1 MERMNRRRYIGVCG
15 VTLAGLAGCTS
26 DEQPEQVTNSQDSS
40 GASSSSSGSS
50 GNDGGS
56 EQTATQT
63 SEPSNEVATAQ
74 IGEVVRDDTLAMVVN
89 SVEEMAQIGEFQ
101 RAESG
106 RTYVVVDLAIKNVT
120 SDEFISF
127 SGLLQTRLKD
137 DEDYTYDQTFAST
150 GRNLEGGQIAPGEV
164 SRGDIVYEVPEGASG
179 LVMQFDFQTFSLF
192 RFSRVEIDLS
202 QSAESTTELEQ
213 DLQIDIYQP
222 GDSVSFNDTVVTVNS
237 IETTTSIGSFA
248 EADDGNEFVIVD
260 ISTVNDT
267 SEELN
272 ISIALQMLLKGDS
285 GFSYP
290 FDISA
295 YSALDRAY
303 EQGSQLAPGE
313 TRRGKLAYEVPE
325 GMNPLYW
332 AFEFSLWVEGTKTF
346 WKVR

>member
-1 MERMNRRRYIGVCG
+1 MNRRRYISACG
-15 VTLAGLAGCTS
+15 VTLAGLTGCTS
-26 DEQPEQVTNSQDSS
+26 DERPEQVTDTP
-40 GASSSSSGSS
+40 GSS
-50 GNDGGS
+50 GGESSGEVDETTES
-56 EQTATQT
+56 EGQTATST
-63 SEPSNEVATAQ
+63 PEPSNQVATAQ
-74 IGEVVRDDTLAMVVN
+74 IGEVVQDDTLAMVVN
-89 SVEEMAQIGEFQ
+89 GIEETAQIGEFQ
-101 RAESG
+101 QAESG

-164 SRGDIVYEVPEGASG
+164 SRGDVVYEVPEDASG
-179 LVMQFDFQTFSLF
+179 LVMQFDFQALSLF

-202 QSAESTTELEQ
+202 QSAESTTALEQ
-213 DLQIDIYQP
+213 DLQVDTYEP

-237 IETTTSIGSFA
+237 VETATSIGSFA
-248 EADDGNEFVIVD
+248 EADDGNEFVVVD
-260 ISTVNDT
+260 ISTVNET

-303 EQGSQLAPGE
+303 EQGSPLAPGE

-325 GMNPLYW
+325 GMSPLYW

-346 WKVR
+346 WQIR

>member
-1 MERMNRRRYIGVCG
+1 MNRRTYIGACG
-15 VTLAGLAGCTS
+15 VALIGFAGCTS
-26 DEQPEQVTNSQDSS
+26 GDRPEQVTDTPEASDG
-40 GASSSSSGSS
+40 GASGDSGSTT
-50 GNDGGS
+50 GS
-56 EQTATQT
+56 QEQTATST
-63 SEPSNEVATAQ
+63 PEPANQVATAQ
-74 IGEVVRDDTLAMVVN
+74 IGEIVEDDTLAMLVN
-89 SVEEMAQIGEFQ
+89 DVERTAQIGEFQ
-101 RAESG
+101 QAESG
-106 RTYVVVDLAIKNVT
+106 RTYVVVELAIKNVT
-120 SDEFISF
+120 SDEFINF

-164 SRGDIVYEVPEGASG
+164 SRGDVVYEVPEDASG
-179 LVMQFDFQTFSLF
+179 LVMQFDFQAFSLF

-202 QSAESTTELEQ
+202 QSAESATELKQE
-213 DLQIDIYQP
+213 LQVDTYEP
-222 GDSVSFNDTVVTVNS
+222 GDSVNFNDTVVTVNS
-237 IETTTSIGSFA
+237 VETATSIGSFA

-303 EQGSQLAPGE
+303 EQGSALAPGE

-325 GMNPLYW
+325 GTSPLYW

-346 WKVR
+346 WQVR